1 MTWAFGF
8 FSEGSD
14 ADTGDSSNAPARF
27 VGRATWLPW
36 RNAEELLHVGLSA
49 SWAFSPNSIHY
60 RTRPESF
67 LAPYVADTG
76 DLDASQAVVVG
87 AESVWVRDRL
97 SVQGEYMNA
106 TVLRNA
112 GSDVNFGG
120 FYVMT
125 SWFLTADTR
134 NYVDAEAA
142 FGSVVPSRPFSWK
155 ACQFG
160 AVELAAR
167 WSIVDLTDADVRGG
181 RASVVMSG
189 LNWYL
194 NRYVRLQFNV
204 GWSHANGGP
213 RPGDAAVLQT
223 RLDLLI

>member
-1 MTWAFGF
+1 
-8 FSEGSD
+8 
-14 ADTGDSSNAPARF
+14 
-27 VGRATWLPW
+27 
-36 RNAEELLHVGLSA
+36 LLHVGLST
-49 SWAFSPNSIHY
+49 SWAFSTNDVHFRS
-60 RTRPESF
+60 RPESF
-67 LAPYVADTG
+67 LAHYVVDTG
-76 DLDASQAVVVG
+76 DLDASQAVVVA

-106 TVLRNA
+106 TVLRDA
-112 GSDVNFGG
+112 HGDVNFGG

-142 FGSVVPSRPFSWK
+142 FGSVVPSRPLSWN
-155 ACQFG
+155 ARQIG

-181 RASVVMSG
+181 RASVVTSG

-204 GWSHANGGP
+204 GWSHAS
-213 RPGDAAVLQT
+213 
-223 RLDLLI
+223 